1 MTSNASKSLL
11 LAGLLSLG
19 SGFAL
24 AADSPDLPQASA
36 VKMIM
41 VTVAED
47 GTTVVACLGVDCGTI
62 DCSGQDQLVS
72 SGSPIRI
79 RRLDEDTCETE
90 DLTLE
95 EVQEFDE
102 AQLEIDDLLLSVDGD
117 QGQSDPSTGGPDEVD
132 NPADNDDEVNQQQVG
147 DTGNGDSVSKTQP

>member
-36 VKMIM
+36 VKIIM

-90 DLTLE
+90 DLSLE
-95 EVQEFDE
+95 DVQEFDE
-102 AQLEIDDLLLSVDGD
+102 ALLEIDDLLLTDG
-117 QGQSDPSTGGPDEVD
+117 GGGGGGPVEVD
-132 NPADNDDEVNQQQVG
+132 NPADNDSDVNEQQIG

>member
-19 SGFAL
+19 SGPAL
-24 AADSPDLPQASA
+24 AQDSPDVPRVNA
-36 VKMIM
+36 VRLIF

-47 GTTVVACLGVDCGTI
+47 GTTVVDCLGVDCATI

-79 RRLDEDTCETE
+79 RRLDENACETE
-90 DLTLE
+90 DLALE
-95 EVQEFDE
+95 DVQEFDE
-102 AQLEIDDLLLSVDGD
+102 ALFEIDDLLLTVDDD
-117 QGQSDPSTGGPDEVD
+117 QGPSDPGTGGPDEVD
-132 NPADNDDEVNQQQVG
+132 NPANKDNNVNQQQVG
-147 DTGNGDSVSKTQP
+147 DTGNGDPVSNTKP

>member
-24 AADSPDLPQASA
+24 AADSPDVPQASA
-36 VKMIM
+36 VKILM

-47 GTTVVACLGVDCGTI
+47 GTTVVACLGVDCETI

-79 RRLDEDTCETE
+79 RRLDENACETE
-90 DLTLE
+90 NLALE
-95 EVQEFDE
+95 DVQEFDE
-102 AQLEIDDLLLSVDGD
+102 ALFEIDDLLLTVDSD
-117 QGQSDPSTGGPDEVD
+117 QGTSDPGTGGPDEVD
-132 NPADNDDEVNQQQVG
+132 NPADNDNNINQQQVG
-147 DTGNGDSVSKTQP
+147 DTGNGDPVSPIKP

>member
-19 SGFAL
+19 SGSAL

-41 VTVAED
+41 VTVGED
-47 GTTVVACLGVDCGTI
+47 GSTTAVSLGVELKTI
-62 DCSGQDQLVS
+62 DCSGHDQQIPA
-72 SGSPIRI
+72 GSPIRI
-79 RRLDEDTCETE
+79 RRSGGDDCVTE

-95 EVQEFDE
+95 EVQEFNE
-102 AQLEIDDLLLSVDGD
+102 AQLEIDDLILTADGD
-117 QGQSDPSTGGPDEVD
+117 QGPSDPGTGGPDEVD
-132 NPADNDDEVNQQQVG
+132 NPANNDDNVNQQQVG
-147 DTGNGDSVSKTQP
+147 DTGNGDPVSNTKP

>member
-90 DLTLE
+90 DLSLE
-95 EVQEFDE
+95 DVQEFDE
-102 AQLEIDDLLLSVDGD
+102 ALLEIDDLLLTDG
-117 QGQSDPSTGGPDEVD
+117 GGGGPVEVD
-132 NPADNDDEVNQQQVG
+132 NPADNDSEVNEQQIG
-147 DTGNGDSVSKTQP
+147 DTGNGDPVSKTQP